1 MHMDNRVWS
10 HQSSRNPVITTLRVT
25 QLRATRATW
34 AVMSV
39 LIKTGKKIE
48 TSEKSPFLFEAL
60 CKRCC
65 LLRRTS
71 IWTCCLVVQYNLPNF
86 FSPIPSFLGVFP
98 VADDMERF
106 PGGACRRGYILR
118 FSAGPPAQRRLY
130 QVGSAPSVPA
140 PSPRGRVSRPS
151 ALHFLLPG
159 LLAVSVRSS

>member
-1 MHMDNRVWS
+1 MDNRVWS

-25 QLRATRATW
+25 QLRATRAAW

-48 TSEKSPFLFEAL
+48 TSEKSPFLFEAQ

-71 IWTCCLVVQYNLPNF
+71 IWTCCLAVQYCKI
-86 FSPIPSFLGVFP
+86 SPIISLPSLPSSLSFT
-98 VADDMERF
+98 ADDMEHF
-106 PGGACRRGYILR
+106 PGGACRRRYILR
-118 FSAGPPAQRRLY
+118 FSAGPPAQQRLY